1 MKLESFPIKWAA
13 KYFIK
18 KKYNA
23 FFEDNKKSV
32 NNVNIIFTP
41 QSNFKLTASRDN
53 FDKGSLYQSSNYAK
67 ANYANAIV
75 KILMAPNIKRI
86 IIAYRNGDTFTV
98 LKEEF
103 NIFTHTSKVNTLIYE
118 LEVNINDSEP
128 VFRRA
133 IYVFLIPRS
142 TDTPT
147 YKHIEFFEFSSVMKL
162 INASNQSIVVQLF
175 GENSQSQLPKFIKKS
190 SPNKMNKYE
199 KLEYQKLLFTLY
211 ERDDIELEVK

>member
-1 MKLESFPIKWAA
+1 
-13 KYFIK
+13 
-18 KKYNA
+18 
-23 FFEDNKKSV
+23 
-32 NNVNIIFTP
+32 
-41 QSNFKLTASRDN
+41 
-53 FDKGSLYQSSNYAK
+53 
-67 ANYANAIV
+67 
-75 KILMAPNIKRI
+75 MAPNIKRV
-86 IIAYRNGDTFTV
+86 IIAYRDGDAFTV

-103 NIFTHTSKVNTLIYE
+103 NIFTHTSKMNTLIYE

-128 VFRRA
+128 VFKRA

-175 GENSQSQLPKFIKKS
+175 GENSQPKLPKFIKKS

-211 ERDDIELEVK
+211 EQGVIELEVK